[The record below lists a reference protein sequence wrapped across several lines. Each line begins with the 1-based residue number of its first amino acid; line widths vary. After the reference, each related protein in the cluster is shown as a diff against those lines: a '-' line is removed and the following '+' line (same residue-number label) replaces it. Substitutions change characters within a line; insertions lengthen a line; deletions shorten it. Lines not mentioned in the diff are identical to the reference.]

1 MRRLNSTEQPE
12 PSSSPGDESPV
23 CGLLAALDE
32 AATLLRAYGVEG
44 WAAWLEDDRRRIA
57 EGHHDA
63 LDHLLSAFGGMGS
76 LNDVELHWRRD
87 DLGDSDLG
95 RDDVLRDDDRLNELR
110 TRIYS
115 EAVALRSMIG
125 DALDGGGSE
134 QTAW

>member
-32 AATLLRAYGVEG
+32 AATL
-44 WAAWLEDDRRRIA
+44 
-57 EGHHDA
+57 
-63 LDHLLSAFGGMGS
+63 
-76 LNDVELHWRRD
+76 
-87 DLGDSDLG
+87 
-95 RDDVLRDDDRLNELR
+95 
-110 TRIYS
+110 
-115 EAVALRSMIG
+115 RSMIG